1 MLREAAAKLS
11 LVRQPLQGGFTLLEI
26 LVVLVIIGIL
36 TSMAVL
42 SIGDRRG
49 DILQD
54 ESRRILALINLAREE
69 AILEGREYGLGL
81 WRGHYEFYELD
92 EETSEWKP
100 MTTDSHL
107 RPRELPETLELLL
120 EIENQE
126 VVLDAKAPDKP
137 QILILSSGETTAF
150 RLTFEPE
157 DDDIDPV
164 TIELDTLG
172 RPVTEE
178 QA

>member
-1 MLREAAAKLS
+1 MRPATA
-11 LVRQPLQGGFTLLEI
+11 RLQGGFTLLEI

-54 ESRRILALINLAREE
+54 ESRRILALIDLAREE

-81 WRGHYEFYELD
+81 WRGHYQFYELD
-92 EETSEWKP
+92 EEKSEWNP
-100 MTTDSHL
+100 VATDSHL
-107 RPRELPETLELLL
+107 RPRELPETLDLLL

-172 RPVTEE
+172 RISHEE
-178 QA
+178 AR

>member
-1 MLREAAAKLS
+1 MRSATA
-11 LVRQPLQGGFTLLEI
+11 RPQGGFTLLEI

-54 ESRRILALINLAREE
+54 ESRRILALIALAREE

-81 WRGHYEFYELD
+81 WRGHYQFYELD
-92 EETSEWKP
+92 EEKSEWNP
-100 MTTDSHL
+100 IAADSHL
-107 RPRELPETLELLL
+107 RPRELPETLDLLL

-126 VVLDAKAPDKP
+126 VILDAKAPDKP

-157 DDDIDPV
+157 NDDIDPV
-164 TIELDTLG
+164 TIEFDTLG
-172 RPVTEE
+172 RLVTE
-178 QA
+178 QQG